1 MFWWRVISSC
11 NGELREVGSK
21 SGFLSEGQ
29 VLEEVRLRKSIRS
42 EGRVA
47 AHNFW
52 ATLHPAGSPI
62 LG

>member
-42 EGRVA
+42 KSRVA
-47 AHNFW
+47 QESQLYWDDHWRF
-52 ATLHPAGSPI
+52 LY
-62 LG
+62 